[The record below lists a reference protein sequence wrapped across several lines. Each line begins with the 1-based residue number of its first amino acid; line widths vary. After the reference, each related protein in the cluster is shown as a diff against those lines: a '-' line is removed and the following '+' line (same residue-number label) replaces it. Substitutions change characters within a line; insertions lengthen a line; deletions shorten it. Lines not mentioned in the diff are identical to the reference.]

1 MRRWFRGVLRRRTV
15 KAAIVTLK
23 SGSSFRGVLWEHDWQ
38 ALVLRN
44 VQLLS
49 PDAPTP
55 VDGELVV
62 FVADVDT
69 MQFV

>member
-1 MRRWFRGVLRRRTV
+1 MRCVLRSRTV
-15 KAAIVTLK
+15 RAVIVTLK
-23 SGSSFRGVLWEHDWQ
+23 SGSSFKGVLWQHDAQ
-38 ALVLRN
+38 AIALRN